1 MMNSAEDF
9 MRKKLDERNSM
20 AAFRSLKKRGDK
32 IDFLSNDYLGIAS
45 KDFSIHPEPLNLH
58 QRNGSAGSRLLAGHS
73 EEAEILEDWIR
84 GEFNADAAL
93 VFNSGFDANLGLL
106 STLPGRNDTVF
117 YDSLVHASLREGI
130 RLSSCNAYSFKH
142 NDPDDLRKKS
152 ALAKGIVY
160 VVVETVYSMDGDE
173 PDLSAFITVCKEF
186 GWHLI
191 VDEAHGLGI
200 RGESGKGASFS
211 FAGSDDIFARV
222 LTFGKAAGFHGAA
235 VLGSQVLIDYLINF
249 CRPFIY
255 STALPPSD
263 YVKLQLMLSNML
275 EADQERKQLSMLVDQ
290 FRLWQLKQLKFQFIS
305 SQSPIQ
311 NLIVPG
317 NVEVTQLANHLQSNG
332 YDVRPIKSPTVPV
345 GSERLRIILHSFNT
359 TAELDGMISHLE
371 NYSGTD

>member
-1 MMNSAEDF
+1 MNSAEDF
-9 MRKKLDERNSM
+9 MRKKLDERKSIS
-20 AAFRSLKKRGDK
+20 AFRSLKKRGDK
-32 IDFLSNDYLGIAS
+32 IDFFSNDYLGIAS
-45 KDFSIHPEPLNLH
+45 KDFSILPEPLNLH
-58 QRNGSAGSRLLAGHS
+58 QRNGSTGSRLLAGHS

-130 RLSSCNAYSFKH
+130 RLSSCHAYSFKH

-263 YVKLQLMLSNML
+263 YMKLNSMLSFMIQ
-275 EADQERKQLSMLVDQ
+275 ADQERKQLSMLVDQ

-359 TAELDGMISHLE
+359 TADLDGMVSHLE

>member
-9 MRKKLDERNSM
+9 MRKKLDERNSI

-32 IDFLSNDYLGIAS
+32 IDFFSNDYLGIAS
-45 KDFSIHPEPLNLH
+45 KDFSILPEPLNLH
-58 QRNGSAGSRLLAGHS
+58 QRNGSTGSRLLAGHS
-73 EEAEILEDWIR
+73 EEAEMLEDWIR
-84 GEFNADAAL
+84 EVFNADSAL

-142 NDPDDLRKKS
+142 NDLGDLRKKS
-152 ALAKGIVY
+152 SLAKGIVY
-160 VVVETVYSMDGDE
+160 VVVESVYSMDGDE
-173 PDLSAFITVCKEF
+173 PDLAELTVVCKEF

-200 RGESGKGASFS
+200 RGDSGKGASFS

-235 VLGSQVLIDYLINF
+235 VLGSKVLIDYLINF

-255 STALPPSD
+255 STALPPAD
-263 YVKLQLMLSNML
+263 YLKLQLMLSNML
-275 EADQERKQLSMLVDQ
+275 EADLERKHLANLVEQ
-290 FRLWQLKQLKFQFIS
+290 FQCWQMNQSKFQFIS

-311 NLIVPG
+311 NLIFRG
-317 NVEVTQLANHLQSNG
+317 NVEVTQLANYLQANG
-332 YDVRPIKSPTVPV
+332 YDVRPIKSPTVPA

-359 TAELDGMISHLE
+359 NAELDGMISHLE

>member
-9 MRKKLDERNSM
+9 MKSKLDERKSVV
-20 AAFRSLKKRGDK
+20 AFRLLKKRGEQ
-32 IDFLSNDYLGIAS
+32 IDFFSNDYLGIAS
-45 KDFSIHPEPLNLH
+45 KDFSIQPEPLNQH
-58 QRNGSAGSRLLAGHS
+58 QRNGSTGSRLLAGHS
-73 EEAEILEDWIR
+73 EEAEMLEDWIR
-84 GEFNADAAL
+84 EAFNADAAL

-130 RLSSCNAYSFKH
+130 RLSPCNAYSFKH
-142 NDPDDLRKKS
+142 NDPEDLRKKS
-152 ALAKGIVY
+152 SLAKGIVY

-186 GWHLI
+186 GWHLV

-200 RGESGKGASFS
+200 RGDSGKGASFS
-211 FAGSDDIFARV
+211 FAGSADIFARV

-275 EADQERKQLSMLVDQ
+275 SASQERKQLSMLVDQ
-290 FRLWQLKQLKFQFIS
+290 FRLWQLNQSKFKFVS
-305 SQSPIQ
+305 SHSPIQ

-317 NVEVTQLANHLQSNG
+317 NVEVTQLSNYLQANG

-345 GSERLRIILHSFNT
+345 GAERLRIILHSFNT

>member
-1 MMNSAEDF
+1 MNSAEDF
-9 MRKKLDERNSM
+9 MRKKLDERKSIS
-20 AAFRSLKKRGDK
+20 AFRSLKKRGDK
-32 IDFLSNDYLGIAS
+32 IDFFSNDYLGIAS
-45 KDFSIHPEPLNLH
+45 KDFSILPEPLNLH
-58 QRNGSAGSRLLAGHS
+58 QRNGSTGSRLLAGHS

-106 STLPGRNDTVF
+106 SKLPGRNDTVF

-130 RLSSCNAYSFKH
+130 RLSSCHAYSFKH

-263 YVKLQLMLSNML
+263 YMKLNSMLSFMIQ
-275 EADQERKQLSMLVDQ
+275 ADQERKQLSMLVDQ

-359 TAELDGMISHLE
+359 TADLDGMVSHLE

>member
-45 KDFSIHPEPLNLH
+45 KDFSIHPEPLNLN

-130 RLSSCNAYSFKH
+130 RLSSCHAYSFKH

>member
-1 MMNSAEDF
+1 MNSAEVF
-9 MRKKLDERNSM
+9 MQNKLDERKST
-20 AAFRSLKKRGDK
+20 AAFRSLKMRGDK
-32 IDFLSNDYLGIAS
+32 VDFFSNDYLGLAS
-45 KDFSIHPEPLNLH
+45 KDFSIQAKPLSH
-58 QRNGSAGSRLLAGHS
+58 FQRNGSTGSRLLAGHS
-73 EEAEILEDWIR
+73 EEAEMLEDWIR
-84 GEFNADAAL
+84 DVFNADAAL
-93 VFNSGFDANLGLL
+93 VFNSGYDANLGLL

-130 RLSSCNAYSFKH
+130 RLSPCNAYSFKH
-142 NDPDDLRKKS
+142 NDPEDLRKKS
-152 ALAKGIVY
+152 VSAKGIVY
-160 VVVETVYSMDGDE
+160 VVVETVYSMDGNE
-173 PDLSAFITVCKEF
+173 PDLSAFIAVCKEF

-235 VLGSQVLIDYLINF
+235 VLGSKVLIDFLINF
-249 CRPFIY
+249 CKPFIY

-263 YVKLQLMLSNML
+263 FIKLHSMLSFL
-275 EADQERKQLSMLVDQ
+275 LKADQEREQLSLLVDQ
-290 FRLWQLKQLKFQFIS
+290 FRLWQLNQSKFKFLESI
-305 SQSPIQ
+305 SPIQ

-317 NVEVTQLANHLQSNG
+317 NVEVTQLANHLQANG
-332 YDVRPIKSPTVPV
+332 YDVRPIKSPTVPA

-359 TAELDGMISHLE
+359 NAELDGMISHLA

>member
-9 MRKKLDERNSM
+9 MRKKLDERKSI
-20 AAFRSLKKRGDK
+20 AAFRSLKKREDK
-32 IDFLSNDYLGIAS
+32 IDFFSNDYLGIAS

-73 EEAEILEDWIR
+73 EEAEMLEDWIR
-84 GEFNADAAL
+84 EAFNANAAL
-93 VFNSGFDANLGLL
+93 VFNSGFDANLGIL

-142 NDPDDLRKKS
+142 NAPDDLRNKS

-173 PDLSAFITVCKEF
+173 PDLSAFLTVCKEF

-200 RGESGKGASFS
+200 RGDSGKGASFS
-211 FAGSDDIFARV
+211 YAGSDDIFARV

-290 FRLWQLKQLKFQFIS
+290 FRLWQLNQLKFQFIS

-317 NVEVTQLANHLQSNG
+317 NVEVTQLANHLQLNG
-332 YDVRPIKSPTVPV
+332 YDVRPIKSPTVPA